1 MKIWTIISFLGWLL
15 FIGCQKSEDKK
26 NTHEPCSF
34 TNPIAKGQDPWVIKR
49 GDFYY
54 FIESKKGGLYV
65 SKSKKL
71 INIKKGQQLV
81 WSLSDTGWN
90 QANLWAPEL
99 HYYEGRWYIYYAA
112 SREAGSPF
120 THQRSGVLAS
130 VTDDPLGEY
139 VSKGMLYTGD
149 QIETRTNNKWAID
162 VTLLELD
169 GQLYAIWSGWKT
181 NRDTDKTPQHL
192 YIAEMKNP
200 WTISSNRVKISSPTE
215 PWEISNGLPINEG
228 PQVLKH
234 KGEVFI
240 VYSASQSWLPTYK
253 LGLLQ
258 LKSPDADPMNLD
270 SWIKKGPVF
279 AGTDSVYGVGHASF
293 TTSPDGTESW
303 IVYHTKVS
311 PEPGW
316 NRVIHMQPFTWNDD
330 GTPHFSTPVAAG
342 QSIPRPSG
350 RCK

>member
-1 MKIWTIISFLGWLL
+1 MKTWIPALL
-15 FIGCQKSEDKK
+15 IGLLLCMGCQKPEDKK
-26 NTHEPCSF
+26 NVREPCSF
-34 TNPIAKGQDPWVIKR
+34 VNPIAKGQDPWVIKK
-49 GDFYY
+49 GDSYY
-54 FIESKKGGLYV
+54 FIESKNGGLYV

-71 INIKKGQQLV
+71 INIKKEQQLV
-81 WSLSDTGWN
+81 WSLPDSGWN

-112 SREAGSPF
+112 SREAGAPF

-139 VSKGMLYTGD
+139 VDKGMLYTGD
-149 QIETRTNNKWAID
+149 QIETHTNNKWAID
-162 VTLLELD
+162 VTLLELK
-169 GQLYAIWSGWKT
+169 GQLYAIWSGWKA
-181 NRDTDKTPQHL
+181 NRDTDKTSQHL
-192 YIAEMKNP
+192 YIAKMKNP

-215 PWEISNGLPINEG
+215 AWEISDGLPINEG

-234 KGEVFI
+234 EGEAFI

-258 LKSPDADPMNLD
+258 LKKPNADPMNPN
-270 SWIKKGPVF
+270 SWIKKGPIF
-279 AGTDSVYGVGHASF
+279 AGADSVYGVGHASF

-316 NRVIHMQPFTWNDD
+316 NRVIHMQPFSWNKD
-330 GTPHFSTPVAAG
+330 GTPNFGAPVSGG
-342 QSIPRPSG
+342 QKLARPSG
-350 RCK
+350 GCK